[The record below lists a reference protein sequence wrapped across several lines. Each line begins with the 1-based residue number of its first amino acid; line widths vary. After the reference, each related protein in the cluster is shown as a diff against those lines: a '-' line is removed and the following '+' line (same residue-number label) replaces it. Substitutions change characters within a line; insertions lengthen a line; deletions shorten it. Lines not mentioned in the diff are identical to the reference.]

1 MDFYERRVLGTS
13 ILVLVSVHVL
23 KGCVIAV
30 SFILLEPFLYD
41 LEMQTREQNRNDKRT
56 EIERFDSFVERIQ
69 TCVAF
74 EWLSEHSGEKTSCPR
89 TF

>member
-1 MDFYERRVLGTS
+1 M
-13 ILVLVSVHVL
+13 LVSVHVF

-41 LEMQTREQNRNDKRT
+41 LEMQTREQNRNDKQT

-74 EWLSEHSGEKTSCPR
+74 EWLSELSGEKTSCPR
-89 TF
+89 TFYKSTDTSL